1 MTVVFLL
8 AVIAILLYLR
18 RPNRDYTLGAAVL
31 IAALTWLAIDVHLL
45 RMLQEVFAF
54 AMENWVDVVM
64 ALGALVLL
72 IVPAVMIYIGVRDEL
87 DKRALVGHPR
97 DPLTPACKAVSSNP
111 RNRVLDK
118 FEQRV
123 ATLTALGYG
132 RTEAETTAFHQM
144 KRDLDRGTSR
154 SHHPRRT

>member
-97 DPLTPACKAVSSNP
+97 DPLTPACKSVSTP